1 MDNCLVFQ
9 ICTQIEKAA
18 ERISELGNAIQTT
31 AAEAPVLSATF
42 ENQCYDEVAHL
53 QQLVLALTDIV
64 LPAENADEGG
74 AFAEGELTD
83 DIGDKTDCEQTGT
96 DSAKK

>member
-9 ICTQIEKAA
+9 VCTQIEKAA
-18 ERISELGNAIQTT
+18 ERITELGNAIQTSS
-31 AAEAPVLSATF
+31 AEAPALCSTF

-53 QQLVLALTDIV
+53 QQLILALTDIV
-64 LPAENADEGG
+64 LPAENTDEGG
-74 AFAEGELTD
+74 VFAEGELTAN
-83 DIGDKTDCEQTGT
+83 IGDKTDCKQTGT